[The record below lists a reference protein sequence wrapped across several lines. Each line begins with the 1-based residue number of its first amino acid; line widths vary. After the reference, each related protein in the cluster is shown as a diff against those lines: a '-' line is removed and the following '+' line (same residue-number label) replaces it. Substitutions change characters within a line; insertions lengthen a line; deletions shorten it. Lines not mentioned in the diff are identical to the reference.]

1 MKMSRPKKIAVS
13 LAILVVGLLAV
24 FGVLFASRFVSI
36 IEPKVPWWTRSQAQ
50 ANVIDHC
57 QMVSS
62 DAVPE
67 LKRITRN
74 IMTDFSREHRGDA
87 RLAQIYA
94 TQDRKYFIF
103 YLDNYRDAWF
113 RYRFDA
119 YIAYVY
125 DRNRKELVGKF
136 GVNMA

>member
-1 MKMSRPKKIAVS
+1 
-13 LAILVVGLLAV
+13 
-24 FGVLFASRFVSI
+24 
-36 IEPKVPWWTRSQAQ
+36 
-50 ANVIDHC
+50 
-57 QMVSS
+57 MVSS

-94 TQDRKYFIF
+94 TQDGKYFIF

-113 RYRFDA
+113 RYQFDA